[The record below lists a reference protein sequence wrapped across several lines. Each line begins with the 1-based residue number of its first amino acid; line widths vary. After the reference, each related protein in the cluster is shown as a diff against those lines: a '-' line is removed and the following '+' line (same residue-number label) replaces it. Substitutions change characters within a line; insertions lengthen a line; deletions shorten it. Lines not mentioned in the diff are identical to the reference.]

1 LCKRVSTAYIAIIIL
16 LGYRRQHNLNKKID
30 VKLLA
35 EIFKTFFKIGCFTFG
50 GGYAMIP
57 LIEREV
63 IVNKGWVKEE
73 DIIDIFAVS
82 ESIPGAI
89 AINSSTFIGYKLG
102 GRKGAVSAAL
112 GVILP
117 SFLIITLIAAFFSRF
132 QDYAVVKAMF
142 MGVRSAVVGL
152 IVMAA
157 IKIGKVVI
165 KDFISASIT
174 ILTVIL
180 VFIFKINAIIAIIG
194 GAAIGAM
201 IFLLFPQKM
210 KNITE
215 RGGKNIDIS

>member
-1 LCKRVSTAYIAIIIL
+1 M
-16 LGYRRQHNLNKKID
+16 NKKID